1 MEGIFLK
8 AKKGLHSTKWISS
21 HNHNIEVE
29 VKKTILRL
37 VQPVSC
43 LTRSKK
49 KYIFEIKQFSER
61 RFLCFLLNLKMLFGM
76 H

>member
-1 MEGIFLK
+1 M
-8 AKKGLHSTKWISS
+8 
-21 HNHNIEVE
+21 
-29 VKKTILRL
+29 ILRL

-49 KYIFEIKQFSER
+49 DVPEIKQFSER
-61 RFLCFLLNLKMLFGM
+61 RFLCFLPNLKTLCGR

>member
-1 MEGIFLK
+1 M
-8 AKKGLHSTKWISS
+8 KWISS
-21 HNHNIEVE
+21 RNHKKEVD

-43 LTRSKK
+43 LIRSKK
-49 KYIFEIKQFSER
+49 DVSEIKQFSER
-61 RFLCFLLNLKMLFGM
+61 HFLCFLLNLKTLCGM

>member
-1 MEGIFLK
+1 M
-8 AKKGLHSTKWISS
+8 KWISS
-21 HNHNIEVE
+21 NNHKKEVDDT
-29 VKKTILRL
+29 KTILSL

-49 KYIFEIKQFSER
+49 DVSEIKQFSER
-61 RFLCFLLNLKMLFGM
+61 RFFCFLLDLKTVCDM